1 MKNLA
6 NCTPREFFVQS
17 VKIRRAVENWLSV
30 TDILNIRKTMPH
42 FDKDASEVEKRAAYK
57 KQAQDNAWAM
67 FDAIVEQHPDESL
80 ELLALINFVEPK
92 DVDAH
97 TMSEYLASLAELISN
112 ENVLSFFY
120 SLTRLGQM
128 TSRK

>member
-17 VKIRRAVENWLSV
+17 VKIRHAVENWLSV
-30 TDILNIRKTMPH
+30 TDILNIRKTAPH
-42 FDKDASEVEKRAAYK
+42 LEADVSDAERRAAYK

-67 FDAIVEQHPDESL
+67 FDSIVEQHPDESL
-80 ELLALINFVEPK
+80 ELLALMNFVDPK
-92 DVDAH
+92 DVDSH

-128 TSRK
+128 ASRR